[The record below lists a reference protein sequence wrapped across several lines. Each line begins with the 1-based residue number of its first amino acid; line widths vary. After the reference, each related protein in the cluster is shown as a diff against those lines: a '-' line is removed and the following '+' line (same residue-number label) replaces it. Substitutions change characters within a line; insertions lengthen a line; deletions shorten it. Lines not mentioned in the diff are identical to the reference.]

1 MNFIVNQQAS
11 CRVLNANPEKK
22 VDIGNLWLYDRA
34 LSATSCGIVISDA
47 RSFDNPIIYCN
58 PAFLEITGYSQE
70 EVLGRNCRFLQG
82 SDTDPEAVE
91 QIRQSLRTGQ
101 EVRVVL
107 KNYRKDGTLFWNDLT
122 ISPVRDPSGQVTHF
136 IGVQTDITERKQAEE
151 TQQLLQFSIDRV
163 ADAVFYIRADGTFFY
178 VNEAASKTLG
188 YSCQELLTMS
198 IHDIDPK
205 FPAQVWQSHW
215 QDVKK
220 RGSFTLE
227 TEHQTKDGRVFPVE
241 VTFNYL
247 KFNGQEYNCAFA
259 RDLSDAYGEFRLR
272 KQAEAALR
280 KSEELYRTLAKNFPN
295 GAVVLFDLNLRH
307 LIAEGRELATV
318 GFSKESLEGKTL
330 WESFPPE
337 VCQVFEPAYRAAL
350 AGETRIFEFAI
361 PQENSNF
368 TTSRFYLVYT
378 VPVTNEDGEIF
389 AGMVMTQN
397 ITESR
402 QVQKELQR
410 SNAILKA
417 QQEAALDGILV
428 IDEKRAITTFNRR
441 FGEMWHLPESVRHSS
456 DKQIILNR
464 LLPLIQE
471 PQRVFSQMEY
481 LEENPTRISRDEIY
495 LTNGQVFDCYSA
507 PALSPKGECYGRI
520 WFFRDITERKQTEAA
535 LRLQAERERLLA
547 GMNQRIRQ
555 SLNLDAVLNTA
566 VEEVRQFLACD
577 RTLICRFNPDWS
589 ATIVVESVGE
599 EWTSAQG
606 TNVQDTC
613 FQKSKAQLYQKG
625 RIRAINDIYNTDLTP
640 CHIELLERFQVRANL
655 VVPILQGDNLW
666 GLLIA
671 HQCSRTR
678 QWQDSTIELLRQLSV
693 QLSVAI
699 QQAALFEQLADELTE
714 RTAAEAELRRSKET
728 LKQQATALK
737 KALDELKQ
745 AQLQLIQTEKMSS
758 LGQLVA
764 GVAHEINNPVTF
776 ISGNITHAEIYAHD
790 LLELVQLFSHHY
802 SHPVPEIEDY
812 METIDFE
819 FLQADFPKLLNS
831 MKIGANRIR
840 QIVVSLKNFSRLD
853 EAERKPVDIHEGIE
867 NTLLILQHRLKPEAA
882 NIQLVKEYGNLPLVE
897 CYPGQLNQVFMNV
910 LNNAIDALEQYP
922 PQSIVQ
928 SGSALSTSSSTH
940 NSSRIIKISTQVVNP
955 SPSPEGSSD
964 DTENNQNI
972 VIRIADNG
980 PGIPQEIKKQIF
992 DPFFTTKPVGEGTGL
1007 GLSISY
1013 QIIVEKHGGQLQC
1026 FSQPGQGTEFVVTIP
1041 LISPNL
1047 KIGVVGV
1054 YGNTPV

>member
-1 MNFIVNQQAS
+1 MVNQQAS
-11 CRVLNANPEKK
+11 YRVLDANPEKK
-22 VDIGNLWLYDRA
+22 VEVGNLWLYDRA

-70 EVLGRNCRFLQG
+70 EVIGRNCRFLQG
-82 SDTDPEAVE
+82 SDTDPQAVE

-107 KNYRKDGTLFWNDLT
+107 KNYRKNGTLFWNDLT
-122 ISPVRDPSGQVTHF
+122 ISPVRDPSGEVTHF
-136 IGVQTDITERKQAEE
+136 IGVQTDITE
-151 TQQLLQFSIDRV
+151 
-163 ADAVFYIRADGTFFY
+163 
-178 VNEAASKTLG
+178 
-188 YSCQELLTMS
+188 
-198 IHDIDPK
+198 
-205 FPAQVWQSHW
+205 
-215 QDVKK
+215 
-220 RGSFTLE
+220 
-227 TEHQTKDGRVFPVE
+227 
-241 VTFNYL
+241 
-247 KFNGQEYNCAFA
+247 
-259 RDLSDAYGEFRLR
+259 R

-295 GAVVLFDLNLRH
+295 GAVLLFDRHLRH
-307 LIAEGRELATV
+307 LIAEGEELATV
-318 GFSKESLEGKTL
+318 GIPKESLEGKTL
-330 WESFPPE
+330 WESFSPDI
-337 VCQVFEPAYRAAL
+337 CAVFEPAYRAAL
-350 AGETRIFEFAI
+350 AGEMRMFECAV
-361 PQENSNF
+361 PSSSGDNA
-368 TTSRFYLVYT
+368 TASRFYLVHT
-378 VPVTNEDGEIF
+378 VPVPNEDGDIV

-410 SNAILKA
+410 SNAILIA

-441 FGEMWHLPESVRHSS
+441 FCELWHLPESVRHSS

-471 PQRVFSQMEY
+471 PQRVFSQIEY
-481 LEENPTRISRDEIY
+481 LEENPTLINRDEIY

-507 PALSPKGECYGRI
+507 PALSLQGECYGRI
-520 WFFRDITERKQTEAA
+520 WFFRDITQRKQTEAA

-589 ATIVVESVGE
+589 ATIVVESVAD
-599 EWTSAQG
+599 EWTSALG
-606 TNVQDTC
+606 ETLHDSC
-613 FQKSKAQLYQKG
+613 FEKNKAQLYQKG

-640 CHIELLERFQVRANL
+640 CHIKLLERFQVRANL
-655 VVPILQGDNLW
+655 VVPILQGENLW

-699 QQAALFEQLADELTE
+699 QQAALFQQLADELTE
-714 RTAAEAELRRSKET
+714 RKAAEAELLRSKET
-728 LKQQATALK
+728 LKQQATALR

-790 LLELVQLFSHHY
+790 LLELVQLYAQHY
-802 SHPVPEIEDY
+802 PQPVSEIEDY
-812 METIDFE
+812 IDASDFE
-819 FLQADFPKLLNS
+819 FLKADFPKLLNS

-840 QIVVSLKNFSRLD
+840 QIVLSLKNFSRLD

-897 CYPGQLNQVFMNV
+897 CYPGPLNQVFMNL
-910 LNNAIDALEQYP
+910 LNNAIDAIEKSSMKETI
-922 PQSIVQ
+922 QSHAASI
-928 SGSALSTSSSTH
+928 SIPSTH
-940 NSSRIIKISTQVVNP
+940 KPRIIKISTEVVNC
-955 SPSPEGSSD
+955 SSSLDSSSD
-964 DTENNQNI
+964 ATENNPSI

-980 PGIPQEIKKQIF
+980 EGIPQDIKQRIF

-1013 QIIVEKHGGQLQC
+1013 QIIVEKHGGQLRC
-1026 FSQPGQGTEFVVTIP
+1026 FSEPGTGTEFVVQIP
-1041 LISPNL
+1041 LIPPDDPNKSRL
-1047 KIGVVGV
+1047 KVES
-1054 YGNTPV
+1054 